1 MLSAKIKKMAEERGW
16 WDDQFSQSYTDVLQS
31 IGIDLRTPFAD
42 FYLHVEDGPTFY
54 SRKEE
59 IYQICWFILNTDY
72 QKRLDMTH
80 QSLKLPQEY
89 IPLDG
94 FEGEG
99 GYFYNRQTQQVLF
112 ITIGDR
118 LEAFQKGELKP
129 QWPDFNAFLEWYF
142 ELEE

>member
-1 MLSAKIKKMAEERGW
+1 
-16 WDDQFSQSYTDVLQS
+16 
-31 IGIDLRTPFAD
+31 
-42 FYLHVEDGPTFY
+42 
-54 SRKEE
+54 
-59 IYQICWFILNTDY
+59 
-72 QKRLDMTH
+72 MTH